1 MRTFLIAF
9 YRCFFDFWMG
19 LMELLRQF
27 ITWLWWVLWHAN
39 ELNALQRPP
48 TDSKPNT
55 WVDRSLDRSIGWPCD
70 RASAGSG
77 VRWANWWG
85 WNTVFGS
92 PSVAISGGYY
102 INTFH
107 KKRGRQQQGDGD
119 GDGGGETDQ
128 WRNDQLR
135 LSEQNWRTQK
145 ETRTE
150 QKRIEQQQH
159 LFIVKNAFVLMP
171 RKTQRKLTGWL
182 CGCSGSSSHLST
194 WTDTH
199 PHVYNDRS
207 N

>member
-55 WVDRSLDRSIGWPCD
+55 WVDRSLDRLAMWSCECRERRQVSELMGLEYSVWV
-70 RASAGSG
+70 A
-77 VRWANWWG
+77 
-85 WNTVFGS
+85 FGGNFGRLLYKHI
-92 PSVAISGGYY
+92 PQ
-102 INTFH
+102 
-107 KKRGRQQQGDGD
+107 KRGRQQQGDGD